1 MDFTEK
7 TKKKFKVLFMGNA
20 SLVVLSL
27 FTILWSYLKISSIET
42 LLGFSNIDIYNT
54 KIFIFVAIITIIS
67 VISVST
73 RPYLLFRT
81 NKQES
86 SDLSSKD
93 LNRLSIKG
101 HQKISGIVYSL
112 VTAIYVIFAFLTM
125 DTMANLKKY
134 TSNMSTADT
143 KVFIGHIYSF
153 LSVHFITLLIIFMFY
168 TSIFIMTYQIM
179 KKLIIFIR
187 HDKGLSP
194 SRD

>member
-20 SLVVLSL
+20 SLVVLSAI
-27 FTILWSYLKISSIET
+27 TILWSSLKVRSIEDN
-42 LLGFSNIDIYNT
+42 LSFNDIGIYNT
-54 KIFIFVAIITIIS
+54 KIFTLVAIITIIS
-67 VISVST
+67 IASVSM
-73 RPYLLFRT
+73 RSYLLSLT
-81 NKQES
+81 NKKNS
-86 SDLSSKD
+86 RDFNNKD
-93 LNRLSIKG
+93 LNRLSIKA

-112 VTAIYVIFAFLTM
+112 VTAVYVIFAFLTM
-125 DTMANLKKY
+125 DTMANLKKFS
-134 TSNMSTADT
+134 TNMSTADT

-168 TSIFIMTYQIM
+168 TSIFIMSYQIM

-187 HDKGLSP
+187 HDKGLAP